1 MGLSCPVDTG
11 WSHAT
16 YSEHKTCNMVSM
28 ALWVSSWLSNTK
40 QSEWDLHEAKT
51 LHHSRKLCSTCRSK
65 MIEQS
70 YAAHSLIEI
79 CKTMITMRSAS
90 IRNMRSDWFAVCHAA
105 GPCLQ
110 CIPHV
115 LNSLVWD
122 VHLIPSCSPSLCH
135 FATLPLCPF
144 CPAKRGVGIDFLHL
158 TRDRN
163 IPWLGSHDSNSN
175 TYELII

>member
-110 CIPHV
+110 IEFTCLRCAFDTFLLSITLP
-115 LNSLVWD
+115 
-122 VHLIPSCSPSLCH
+122 LCH
-135 FATLPLCPF
+135 FAPLPL
-144 CPAKRGVGIDFLHL
+144 CPAKRGVGIDFLLL

>member
-1 MGLSCPVDTG
+1 
-11 WSHAT
+11 
-16 YSEHKTCNMVSM
+16 MVSM

-40 QSEWDLHEAKT
+40 QSDWDLHEAKT

-122 VHLIPSCSPSLCH
+122 VHVIPSCSPSLCR
-135 FATLPLCPF
+135 FATLPRQ
-144 CPAKRGVGIDFLHL
+144 KRSWNWLLAFNTRPQHPL
-158 TRDRN
+158 TRLTWFKFKFLWIDN
-163 IPWLGSHDSNSN
+163 IILTSNLSSCTFLNLLDSALAAIDWL
-175 TYELII
+175 

>member
-16 YSEHKTCNMVSM
+16 YSEHRTCNMVSM
-28 ALWVSSWLSNTK
+28 ALWVSSWLSNSK

-70 YAAHSLIEI
+70 YAAHNLIEM

-110 CIPHV
+110 CII
-115 LNSLVWD
+115 
-122 VHLIPSCSPSLCH
+122 VHSSCLEFTCLRCAFDTFLLAITLPLCD
-135 FATLPLCPF
+135 FATLPRQ
-144 CPAKRGVGIDFLHL
+144 KRSELEL
-158 TRDRN
+158 T
-163 IPWLGSHDSNSN
+163 SCF
-175 TYELII
+175 